1 MDFLMSIWNFF
12 ATNILTQPAYF
23 IGLMVFVGYMLLR
36 KPLYDALA
44 GFIKATVGYM
54 ILAVGSGGL
63 TNNFR
68 PILVGLKDRFNLDAM
83 VIDPYFGQNAVTAG
97 IGEQF
102 GRTFSQVM
110 LLLLVAFI
118 MNLVLVRLK
127 KWTKNACCIYNRSRT
142 DAAGIYSILADSVL
156 FPKTWRYSDSDRY
169 GLDPWFIL
177 GSWF

>member
-102 GRTFSQVM
+102 GRTFSGNVIVTSCIYHEPCIGSFKEM
-110 LLLLVAFI
+110 D
-118 MNLVLVRLK
+118 
-127 KWTKNACCIYNRSRT
+127 KNACCIYNRSRT